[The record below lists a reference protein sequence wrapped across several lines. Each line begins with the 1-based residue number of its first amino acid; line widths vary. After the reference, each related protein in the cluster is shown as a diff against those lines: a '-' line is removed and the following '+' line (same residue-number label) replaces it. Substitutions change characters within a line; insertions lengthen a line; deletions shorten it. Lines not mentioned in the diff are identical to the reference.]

1 KVYQTADLIV
11 ARAGAGTVHEIAAIG
26 LPSVLVP
33 LPIGNGE
40 QELNAAGL
48 KESGAAVVVADEDST
63 PQCVTTRLPNLLT
76 DQPRLEYMAQTAKN
90 LGITDAAETMATII
104 TETKVARCPT
114 ARFLFCKQLIML
126 TFWASAG

>member
-1 KVYQTADLIV
+1 IDGLAKVYQTADLIV

-48 KESGAAVVVADEDST
+48 KESGAAVVVADEDFT
-63 PQCVTTRLPNLLT
+63 AQWLTTRLPNLLT
-76 DQPRLEYMAQTAKN
+76 HQPRLAVMAQTLNK
-90 LGITDAAETMATII
+90 LVITYAAETMATII
-104 TETKVARCPT
+104 TETKVAR
-114 ARFLFCKQLIML
+114 
-126 TFWASAG
+126 

>member
-1 KVYQTADLIV
+1 SGARNINTAMSGALDALLATGAQIRHVTGRDKVVTNDDGTAVTGPGYIQLEYIDGLAKVDQTADLIV

-48 KESGAAVVVADEDST
+48 KESGAAVVVADEDFT
-63 PQCVTTRLPNLLT
+63 AQWVTTRLPNLLT
-76 DQPRLEYMAQTAKN
+76 
-90 LGITDAAETMATII
+90 
-104 TETKVARCPT
+104 
-114 ARFLFCKQLIML
+114 
-126 TFWASAG
+126 